1 VSPARCLV
9 IEDSERGLAAAKAA
23 GLACWVIPSAL
34 TRGLDFAR
42 ADLVLDSLPAAA
54 ARLLA

>member
-1 VSPARCLV
+1 M

-42 ADLVLDSLPAAA
+42 ADLVLDDLPAAA
-54 ARLLA
+54 ALLLA